1 MKKSIISYVVA
12 LILMIALCFCL
23 VACEGNRL
31 ENQHEEANIKPFSV
45 NSLHQLV
52 YDEDTHIVYMR
63 NSTTHGYYVFTP
75 YYSENGKLL
84 RYENGELVEIN

>member
-1 MKKSIISYVVA
+1 MKKSIISHIVA
-12 LILMIALCFCL
+12 LILMVALCFGL

-31 ENQHEEANIKPFSV
+31 ENQHEEANIKSFSV